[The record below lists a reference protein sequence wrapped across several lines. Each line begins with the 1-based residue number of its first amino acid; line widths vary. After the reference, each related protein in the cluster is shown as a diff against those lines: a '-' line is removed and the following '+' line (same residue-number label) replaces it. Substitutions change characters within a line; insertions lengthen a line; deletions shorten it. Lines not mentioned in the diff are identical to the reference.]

1 MNRPLYVAALAVF
14 LLGSD
19 AGPVLAQTS
28 DVSMVGMAT
37 MGASPAVVRDVDD
50 PLVTETDLPPLG
62 WTCPMHPE
70 IHETHEGEVCPLCK
84 MDLVA
89 TRRAEAWTCP
99 VHSLILESEGGA
111 CPIGG
116 RDLIPIRLE
125 LTWTCSDH
133 PDVRSL
139 EPGMCPVDGERRLAQ
154 RLAALPHEDHTAKHG
169 GTFFMAPDN
178 WHHLEGTYP
187 EPGRFVLYVYDN
199 YSQPLAPGS
208 LNGRAV
214 LAEDYDIA
222 TDRTIESVAYPLL
235 PSRDGRSLEAHVGTQ
250 DLPTEI
256 AVKVR
261 FEPGSEEVR
270 FDFLFAGLTRED
282 APNAP
287 APMPAERRAAPITA
301 PQAVPATAGT
311 LSMSIP
317 DAPAAIAAEIA
328 ARNAHVERLV
338 RDGAFTEIWI
348 PALEAKDLA
357 LALTPRIEALPADR
371 QLQVRLAVKDLV
383 RAAWLLDWYGDLGN
397 RARVESAYA
406 IFGRAAADIET
417 AYDLP

>member
-1 MNRPLYVAALAVF
+1 M
-14 LLGSD
+14 
-19 AGPVLAQTS
+19 
-28 DVSMVGMAT
+28 
-37 MGASPAVVRDVDD
+37 
-50 PLVTETDLPPLG
+50 
-62 WTCPMHPE
+62 
-70 IHETHEGEVCPLCK
+70 CPLCK

-208 LNGRAV
+208 LNGAPSSRKTTTSPP
-214 LAEDYDIA
+214 IA
-222 TDRTIESVAYPLL
+222 RSNQSPTRC
-235 PSRDGRSLEAHVGTQ
+235 SRL
-250 DLPTEI
+250 
-256 AVKVR
+256 
-261 FEPGSEEVR
+261 
-270 FDFLFAGLTRED
+270 
-282 APNAP
+282 
-287 APMPAERRAAPITA
+287 
-301 PQAVPATAGT
+301 ATAAR
-311 LSMSIP
+311 SKPMS
-317 DAPAAIAAEIA
+317 
-328 ARNAHVERLV
+328 ARRTC
-338 RDGAFTEIWI
+338 R
-348 PALEAKDLA
+348 
-357 LALTPRIEALPADR
+357 PRSP
-371 QLQVRLAVKDLV
+371 
-383 RAAWLLDWYGDLGN
+383 
-397 RARVESAYA
+397 
-406 IFGRAAADIET
+406 
-417 AYDLP
+417 